1 MKTRELAVVSYM
13 DTRLDISIFFNG
25 RIRKLV
31 LLLTDE
37 FLPSSYY
44 LRSTLLLQQPK
55 EQDARVLFFLFFGG
69 VHHASVIHLYVHVIP
84 WAKVPGLLRHPLD
97 RTEDGLCLSV
107 WLLLLCN
114 FPVDALDRFRELIAA
129 APPSFFIALKI
140 SCSGVG
146 VTYTAHKS
154 LSLYFRPVP
163 GTQRT
168 HYTAAAVILSTEW
181 TKKRKRVILLAV
193 LYLSWPVWKAI
204 KDLKRPALRKYPW
217 NFK

>member
-55 EQDARVLFFLFFGG
+55 EQDARVLFFLFFWG

-84 WAKVPGLLRHPLD
+84 
-97 RTEDGLCLSV
+97 
-107 WLLLLCN
+107 
-114 FPVDALDRFRELIAA
+114 
-129 APPSFFIALKI
+129 
-140 SCSGVG
+140 
-146 VTYTAHKS
+146 
-154 LSLYFRPVP
+154 
-163 GTQRT
+163 
-168 HYTAAAVILSTEW
+168 
-181 TKKRKRVILLAV
+181 
-193 LYLSWPVWKAI
+193 
-204 KDLKRPALRKYPW
+204 
-217 NFK
+217 